1 MRVALQ
7 TENEIRVAG
16 NISKSEAEKNLWKLF
31 QSGDEDA
38 FATIYKN
45 YVQVI
50 YNYSRKFSDDEEL
63 IEDCIHGLFLDMWK
77 NRTNLSL
84 PTSVRFYLY
93 ACIKRR
99 IYKEVLKRK
108 DILFDDYSNL
118 EAALKET
125 NASIE
130 DQLISRQ
137 GKAEQKAYLKQGL
150 RQLSA
155 NQRKAILL
163 KFYKN
168 LSFQEISGVM
178 NMSTDNIYKLVSR
191 GLAALKKNVKNF
203 NIAY

>member
-1 MRVALQ
+1 MRISLQ
-7 TENEIRVAG
+7 TENQVSVAG
-16 NISKSEAEKNLWKLF
+16 GITKGEAEKNLWRLF
-31 QSGDEDA
+31 QSGDENA

-77 NRTNLSL
+77 NRENLSL
-84 PTSVRFYLY
+84 PTSIRFYLY
-93 ACIKRR
+93 ASIKRR
-99 IYKEVLKRK
+99 IYREVLKRK
-108 DILFDDYSNL
+108 DFLFDDYSKL

-125 NASIE
+125 NPSIE
-130 DQLISRQ
+130 DHLINQQ
-137 GKAEQKAYLKQGL
+137 GKAQQKFCLKQGL
-150 RQLSA
+150 LQLSE

-191 GLAALKKNVKNF
+191 GLSALKKNVKNF